1 MGIVN
6 VIPVSSGTVSL
17 IIGVFER
24 FINSIKS
31 LDLKAF
37 KLLLRGD
44 FTEFAKKTDFRF
56 FITLILGILAG
67 MILTAISLKAIFKK
81 YEVIAYAFFIGL
93 IVASIVYVYKMIG
106 KKTPKMILLM
116 IAAIAVS
123 FYLSIKSNP
132 YPNDNFLYLILCGIV
147 GSLGMIVPGISGSH
161 LMMVMGNYELIV
173 TQALPEIAKMS
184 TFIQGMSILL
194 PFLIGAVISIISISY
209 LLSWL
214 MKEFR
219 NETLSVLTGFM
230 IGSLPVV
237 YPWKEVLPG
246 MYDYSFHLPAMNGEF
261 VAAVVMMLI
270 TSSFSFNLG
279 PISISCLLG
288 VLLINFLVMFLDK
301 TRKTWTN
308 SISGIFIGI
317 FLTFSGFGVG
327 MNPIA
332 SFQEGSIMFG
342 VLMLYSV
349 LGMACAF
356 FTTLFTKK
364 KENEVVEEK
373 SIEE

>member
-1 MGIVN
+1 MTIKQQITIFFKGMAMGIVN

-37 KLLLRGD
+37 KLLLRGE
-44 FTEFAKKTDFRF
+44 FTEFAKKTDLKFLL
-56 FITLILGILAG
+56 TLIFGILAG
-67 MILTAISLKAIFKK
+67 MILTAISLKAIFKQ

-93 IVASIVYVYKMIG
+93 IVASIVYVFKMIG
-106 KKTPKMILLM
+106 KKTPRMIILM
-116 IAAIAVS
+116 LVATALS

-132 YPNDNFLYLILCGIV
+132 YPNDNFLYLILCGVV

-173 TQALPEIAKMS
+173 TKALPEIARWS
-184 TFIQGMSILL
+184 TFVDGMSILL
-194 PFLIGAVISIISISY
+194 PFVIGAVISIITISY
-209 LLSWL
+209 VLSWL

-246 MYDYSFHLPAMNGEF
+246 MFDYTFHLPTVNGEF
-261 VAAVVMMLI
+261 IVAVVMAIIGASL
-270 TSSFSFNLG
+270 
-279 PISISCLLG
+279 
-288 VLLINFLVMFLDK
+288 VL
-301 TRKTWTN
+301 
-308 SISGIFIGI
+308 
-317 FLTFSGFGVG
+317 
-327 MNPIA
+327 
-332 SFQEGSIMFG
+332 
-342 VLMLYSV
+342 VLSHYS
-349 LGMACAF
+349 
-356 FTTLFTKK
+356 KK
-364 KENEVVEEK
+364 KEERMKRREQRK
-373 SIEE
+373 LQRQLKKGASC

>member
-1 MGIVN
+1 MTIKQQIVVFFKGMAMGIVN

-31 LDLKAF
+31 LNLKAF
-37 KLLLRGD
+37 KLLFKGE
-44 FTEFAKKTDFRF
+44 FSEFAKKTDFRF

-261 VAAVVMMLI
+261 VAAVVMAVV
-270 TSSFSFNLG
+270 G
-279 PISISCLLG
+279 ASIVF
-288 VLLINFLVMFLDK
+288 VL
-301 TRKTWTN
+301 TY
-308 SISGIFIGI
+308 
-317 FLTFSGFGVG
+317 
-327 MNPIA
+327 
-332 SFQEGSIMFG
+332 
-342 VLMLYSV
+342 YS
-349 LGMACAF
+349 
-356 FTTLFTKK
+356 KK
-364 KENEVVEEK
+364 KEERMMRRKQRKLQRKMKRNEVVQ
-373 SIEE
+373 

>member
-37 KLLLRGD
+37 KLLLRGE
-44 FTEFAKKTDFRF
+44 FTEFAKKTDLKFLL
-56 FITLILGILAG
+56 TLIFGILAG
-67 MILTAISLKAIFKK
+67 MILTAISLKAIFKQ

-93 IVASIVYVYKMIG
+93 IVASIVYVFKMIG
-106 KKTPKMILLM
+106 KKTPRMIILM
-116 IAAIAVS
+116 LVATALS

-132 YPNDNFLYLILCGIV
+132 YPNDNFLYLILCGVV

-173 TQALPEIAKMS
+173 TKALPEIARWS
-184 TFIQGMSILL
+184 TFVDGMSILL
-194 PFLIGAVISIISISY
+194 PFVIGAVISIITISY
-209 LLSWL
+209 VLSWL

-246 MYDYSFHLPAMNGEF
+246 MFDYTFHLPTVNGEF
-261 VAAVVMMLI
+261 IVAVVMAIIGASL
-270 TSSFSFNLG
+270 
-279 PISISCLLG
+279 
-288 VLLINFLVMFLDK
+288 VL
-301 TRKTWTN
+301 
-308 SISGIFIGI
+308 
-317 FLTFSGFGVG
+317 
-327 MNPIA
+327 
-332 SFQEGSIMFG
+332 
-342 VLMLYSV
+342 VLSHYS
-349 LGMACAF
+349 
-356 FTTLFTKK
+356 KK
-364 KENEVVEEK
+364 KEERMKRREQRK
-373 SIEE
+373 LQRQLKKGASC

>member
-1 MGIVN
+1 MAMGIVN

-37 KLLLRGD
+37 KLLLRGE
-44 FTEFAKKTDFRF
+44 FTEFAKKTDLKFLL
-56 FITLILGILAG
+56 TLIFGILAG
-67 MILTAISLKAIFKK
+67 MILTAISLKAIFKQ

-93 IVASIVYVYKMIG
+93 IVASIVYVFKMIG
-106 KKTPKMILLM
+106 KKTPRMIILM
-116 IAAIAVS
+116 LVATALS

-132 YPNDNFLYLILCGIV
+132 YPNDNFLYLILCGVV

-173 TQALPEIAKMS
+173 TKALPEIARWS
-184 TFIQGMSILL
+184 TFVDGMSILL
-194 PFLIGAVISIISISY
+194 PFVIGAVISIITISY
-209 LLSWL
+209 VLSWL

-246 MYDYSFHLPAMNGEF
+246 MFDYTFHLPTVNGEF
-261 VAAVVMMLI
+261 IVAVIMAIIGASL
-270 TSSFSFNLG
+270 
-279 PISISCLLG
+279 
-288 VLLINFLVMFLDK
+288 VL
-301 TRKTWTN
+301 
-308 SISGIFIGI
+308 
-317 FLTFSGFGVG
+317 
-327 MNPIA
+327 
-332 SFQEGSIMFG
+332 
-342 VLMLYSV
+342 VLSHYS
-349 LGMACAF
+349 
-356 FTTLFTKK
+356 KK
-364 KENEVVEEK
+364 KEERMKRREQRK
-373 SIEE
+373 LQRQLKKGASC